1 MVQMRRAIVFS
12 ALAKICGLI
21 VLPLQLLLISSYFSP
36 SMQGYFYTFQSLLA
50 LQIFVEMGLRNV
62 IVYFTAHESST
73 SNQEKLRAFAH
84 FVFRYFSFGALL
96 LIGALLTLGTYF
108 LSQNQTQEVNWL
120 GPWLA
125 FSVVGGLNLILIPSL
140 ALLEGA
146 GRVNE
151 ASFIRFFQ
159 VSALGLS
166 SCGCIFFG
174 FELWSAAIAQLI
186 SLSVTLYLLVS
197 KEGDFFRPFF
207 YKPNSE
213 FSWKKEVLPL
223 QWRLSVSSLAGYF
236 AFSFFNPVVFYFMG
250 PIVAGQ
256 VGLTLF
262 LGQGLLNVTSMW
274 LNIYTPQMSTFIARK
289 SYTQL
294 NVLFLRILKLNTLT
308 IAFTSILAWSALLLY
323 PSMKSRFLP
332 TPYIELFLIGNL
344 FTVFSLPFATYMRAH
359 KEEPLLT
366 LSVVLA
372 LLTALFALY
381 TAYEHSL
388 LGLGLSYALL
398 NGGCCL
404 WNIALW
410 NRFRTLKDSL
420 FFH

>member
-1 MVQMRRAIVFS
+1 MVRMKRAIFFS
-12 ALAKICGLI
+12 ALGKVCGI
-21 VLPLQLLLISSYFSP
+21 VALLLQLLLISSYFSP
-36 SMQGYFYTFQSLLA
+36 AMQGYFYTFQSLLA
-50 LQIFVEMGLRNV
+50 LQIFVEMGFRNV
-62 IVYFTAHESST
+62 IVYFTAHESSA
-73 SNQEKLRAFAH
+73 SNQEKLRNFAH
-84 FVFRYFSFGALL
+84 FVLRYFAFGALL
-96 LIGALLTLGTYF
+96 LIGALLTLGTYV
-108 LSQNQTQEVNWL
+108 LSRNQTTEVIWL

-125 FSVVGGLNLILIPSL
+125 FSVAGGLNLILIPAL

-159 VSALGLS
+159 ISTLGFS

-174 FELWSAAIAQLI
+174 LELWSAAAAQLT
-186 SLSVTLYLLVS
+186 SLIVTLYLLIS
-197 KEGDFFRPFF
+197 RESDFFRPFL
-207 YKPNSE
+207 YKKSSE
-213 FSWKKEVLPL
+213 FSWKKEILPL
-223 QWRLSVSSLAGYF
+223 QWKLGLSSLAGYF

-262 LGQGLLNVTSMW
+262 LGQGLLNVTLMW
-274 LNIYTPQMSTFIARK
+274 LNIYTPQMSALIAKRA
-289 SYTQL
+289 YAQL
-294 NVLFLRILKLNTLT
+294 NVLFLRVLKLNTLT

-323 PSMKSRFLP
+323 PALRNRFLP
-332 TPYIELFLIGNL
+332 APYLELFLIGNL

-366 LSVVLA
+366 LSIVLA
-372 LLTALFALY
+372 LLTALFTLY
-381 TAYEHSL
+381 TAHEHSL
-388 LGLGLSYALL
+388 LGLGLSYAFL

-410 NRFRTLKDSL
+410 NRFRILKGNL
-420 FFH
+420 FF